1 MSCPECNSQRLWK
14 DGLRKTKIG
23 LIQRFLC
30 RDCGFR
36 FSKSRV
42 KSNVKVNV
50 LSQTRSFQPRS
61 YLAETTIRNRN
72 FSTQKSLDNLPL
84 PPSENVGS
92 HAVTVVG
99 KRLNNLCSYS
109 CKRQVCVSEG
119 GTKNLVEVESRTEK
133 WAAGATKP
141 LPAEIKGKIVEYIY
155 WLEKEGYKTTA
166 YPNLIKQLAKCGVN
180 LLDSEDVKKNIAKLP
195 WKDSVKML
203 ACYAYD
209 IFVREILKTSWQM
222 PKYTQEETLPFVADE
237 RELDQLIAACKSRR
251 LVAFLQTLKETYAD
265 PGEILKMEWKDISG
279 NVISIRPV
287 KGHNPGQIQVSD
299 KLIAMLNALPKTST
313 KAFPCTYNSI
323 RLSFHKLRKR
333 VARNL
338 QNPRFEEIAFRTFR
352 HWGGTMIAHYTNG
365 NILKVQ
371 KLLRHKRIQNTMK
384 YIHMIKFED
393 NEFEVAAATTIEEEK
408 ELLKTGFDFIRE
420 KNNIALYRRPKRFSN
435 I

>member
-1 MSCPECNSQRLWK
+1 MTAL
-14 DGLRKTKIG
+14 
-23 LIQRFLC
+23 
-30 RDCGFR
+30 
-36 FSKSRV
+36 
-42 KSNVKVNV
+42 
-50 LSQTRSFQPRS
+50 
-61 YLAETTIRNRN
+61 
-72 FSTQKSLDNLPL
+72 
-84 PPSENVGS
+84 
-92 HAVTVVG
+92 
-99 KRLNNLCSYS
+99 YS
-109 CKRQVCVSEG
+109 DRALLFNRQVCVAETQG
-119 GTKNLVEVESRTEK
+119 AKNLAEVESRIK
-133 WAAGATKP
+133 KRAAGATKP
-141 LPAEIKGKIVEYIY
+141 LPAEIKGKIVEYMY

-180 LLDSEDVKKNIAKLP
+180 LLDAEDVKKNIAKLP

-222 PKYTQEETLPFVADE
+222 PKYTQEEALPFVADE

-251 LVAFLQTLKETYAD
+251 LAAFLQTLKETYAD
-265 PGEILKMEWKDISG
+265 PGEILKMDWKDISG

-287 KGHNPGQIQVSD
+287 KGHNPGQIQVSG

-313 KAFPCTYNSI
+313 KVFPCTYNSI

-338 QNPRFEEIAFRTFR
+338 QNPRFEEITFRTFR

-408 ELLKTGFDFIRE
+408 ELLKTGFNFIRE